1 MSEIVIY
8 KTKDKK
14 TQIEVKFENDTVWL
28 TQQQMAELFGQT
40 KQNISLHLNNCFKEK
55 ELTRGATVKESL
67 TVQNEGNRSVKRK
80 LEYYNLDVIISVGYR
95 VKSIRGTQFRQWAT
109 QRLKDYL
116 IEGVAINEK
125 RLEQKNKE
133 IKILHDGIRILSRV
147 IKEKTDTT
155 VDFAWLHEFNKGL
168 QLLDD
173 YDHESL
179 DRTGKNK
186 RKAIYPS
193 IKDYMHL
200 IDAMRR
206 GFNSQIFGKEKD
218 KGFESAI
225 NQIKQTFGNKDAYP
239 SIEEKAAM
247 LLYLVVKNHAF
258 VDGNKRIA
266 AACFLLFLEQNGLLY
281 NSSEQPI
288 ISNEAL
294 ASLTLFVASSKADEM
309 NTVKQLLISVLNR
322 NLLR

>member
-14 TQIEVKFENDTVWL
+14 AQIEVKFENDTVWL

-55 ELTRGATVKESL
+55 ELRKISVVKESL
-67 TVQNEGNRSVKRK
+67 TTAADGKK
-80 LEYYNLDVIISVGYR
+80 YKTKFYNLDVIISVGYR
-95 VKSIRGTQFRQWAT
+95 VKSVRGTQFRQWAT

-147 IKEKTDTT
+147 IEEKTNTT

-186 RKAIYPS
+186 RKAKYPS

-218 KGFESAI
+218 KSFESAI

-239 SIEEKAAM
+239 SLEEKAAM

-266 AACFLLFLEQNGLLY
+266 AACFLLFLEQNGLLF

-309 NTVKQLLISVLNR
+309 STVKQLLISVLNR
-322 NLLR
+322 NLSY